1 MRRRDLLLGSIP
13 ALSAVGQS
21 RAASTSWDAGKL
33 LHILPTVSDR
43 RMLVKTSFSDP
54 LTTAPFLKAG
64 NRLQK
69 GQQTDRHGSFW
80 SFDIAGLEP
89 SRPYELQLLDS
100 RKRPLCSPWTLKTFP
115 APNDKPS
122 KFRLLIYTC
131 AGGDERNT
139 LANGKTNNLSIAQR
153 GRLLDRAMTFV
164 PDAVIANGDH
174 IYWDLRQGSYPPKIS
189 EKLLAAT
196 GKFQRDVPVLG
207 TPNED
212 VLRIVGDQQI
222 RRLYGTRFRNVP
234 VFFLQDDHDYF
245 ENDDADEKMVTYPAD
260 HFMLQLGRAT
270 RRLYYPEF
278 LPDANRPLGL
288 PGASAPDSPPG
299 TGECFGT
306 LRYGSVAEL
315 LLYDCRRYLTL
326 AGPNAVVIPRESE
339 NWITSR
345 LADSRVDHVV
355 QVPSQPPA
363 WSCGKWG
370 DWYPD
375 VRDNDKLTVDKNK
388 PYWQQGWL
396 SQHDRL
402 MKAAFD
408 AKMHIPL
415 FISGDMHSIAE
426 GHIHRSGKLDFRGN
440 PVISILP
447 GPIGTGENWPSNNR
461 GMRALPPHHLEMD
474 EKQPCLEEDGFLIV
488 DFTPSKI
495 IARFFRWSRSLPDST
510 IDQLQPYRES
520 EFPRRA

>member
-1 MRRRDLLLGSIP
+1 
-13 ALSAVGQS
+13 
-21 RAASTSWDAGKL
+21 
-33 LHILPTVSDR
+33 
-43 RMLVKTSFSDP
+43 
-54 LTTAPFLKAG
+54 
-64 NRLQK
+64 
-69 GQQTDRHGSFW
+69 
-80 SFDIAGLEP
+80 
-89 SRPYELQLLDS
+89 
-100 RKRPLCSPWTLKTFP
+100 
-115 APNDKPS
+115 
-122 KFRLLIYTC
+122 
-131 AGGDERNT
+131 
-139 LANGKTNNLSIAQR
+139 
-153 GRLLDRAMTFV
+153 
-164 PDAVIANGDH
+164 
-174 IYWDLRQGSYPPKIS
+174 
-189 EKLLAAT
+189 
-196 GKFQRDVPVLG
+196 
-207 TPNED
+207 
-212 VLRIVGDQQI
+212 
-222 RRLYGTRFRNVP
+222 
-234 VFFLQDDHDYF
+234 
-245 ENDDADEKMVTYPAD
+245 
-260 HFMLQLGRAT
+260 MLQLGRAT
-270 RRLYYPEF
+270 RRMFYPDF
-278 LPDANRPLGL
+278 LPDERRPLGL

-299 TGECFGT
+299 TAECFGT
-306 LRYGSVAEL
+306 LRFGSLAEL

-326 AGPNAVVIPRESE
+326 AGPNAVVIPRETE

-402 MKAAFD
+402 MKAAFE

-426 GHIHRSGKLDFRGN
+426 GHIHRSGKLDFRSN

-447 GPIGTGENWPSNNR
+447 GPVGTGENWPSNNR
-461 GMRALPPHHLEMD
+461 GMRALPPHHLEVD
-474 EKQPCLEEDGFLIV
+474 EKQSCLEEDGFLIV

-495 IARFFRWSRSLPDST
+495 IARFFRWSRSLPDSA